1 MAKKQAPGA
10 ATPAATPASATAAP
24 SGAVRKRG
32 RPRRSGRGARPEQL
46 PVRAVRRAFDLLG
59 LLGQHREAPTLSEM
73 ARGAALPVSTVARLL
88 ATLEQTGFVRRATGG
103 GYAPGGRLL
112 QMGLA
117 AVRSLSIYDVS
128 EQYLRRL
135 SDTTGETA
143 NLATRADAGHAIYL
157 RHHVSSRAVQHV
169 SWLGRTLPLDKT
181 AIGHALLGRVNSQG
195 FVARRNTLER
205 DVTAIAAPVYGPG
218 GEIVAAFSI
227 TGPTFRIS
235 DADIERFGGLV
246 VREARLASSAL
257 GAPHAGQ

>member
-1 MAKKQAPGA
+1 MAKKQASGTTA
-10 ATPAATPASATAAP
+10 PAAATAAAAP
-24 SGAVRKRG
+24 AGAVRKRG
-32 RPRRSGRGARPEQL
+32 RPRRTTRGARPEQL

-59 LLGQHREAPTLSEM
+59 LLGQNREPPTLSAL

-88 ATLEQTGFVRRATGG
+88 ATLEQTGFVRRAASG

-117 AVRSLSIYDVS
+117 AVRSLSIFDLS
-128 EQYLRRL
+128 EQHLRRL
-135 SDTTGETA
+135 SDMTGETA
-143 NLATRADAGHAIYL
+143 NLATRADADHAIYL

-181 AIGHALLGRVNSQG
+181 AIGHALLGRVNSHG
-195 FVARRNTLER
+195 FAARRNTLER
-205 DVTAIAAPVYGPG
+205 DVTAIAAPVHGPG

-235 DADIERFGGLV
+235 DADVERFGGLV
-246 VREARLASSAL
+246 VREARLASAAL
-257 GAPHAGQ
+257 GAPRAGEHG

>member
-1 MAKKQAPGA
+1 MAKKQAA
-10 ATPAATPASATAAP
+10 RTTTASAAASAAAP
-24 SGAVRKRG
+24 GVARKRG
-32 RPRRSGRGARPEQL
+32 RPRRSTRGARPEQL
-46 PVRAVRRAFDLLG
+46 PVRAVRRAFDLLA
-59 LLGQHREAPTLSEM
+59 LLGQGRNPPTLSEL
-73 ARGAALPVSTVARLL
+73 ARGAVLPVSTVARLL
-88 ATLEQTGFVRRATGG
+88 ATLEHTGFVRRAAGG

-128 EQYLRRL
+128 EQHLRRL

-143 NLATRADAGHAIYL
+143 NLAARADADHAIYL
-157 RHHVSSRAVQHV
+157 RHHVSSHAVHHV

-181 AIGHALLGRVNSQG
+181 AIGQALLGRVNSQG
-195 FVARRNTLER
+195 FVTRRNTLER

-235 DADIERFGGLV
+235 DADLDRYGGLV
-246 VREARLASSAL
+246 AREARLASTQL
-257 GAPHAGQ
+257 GAPRAGGQR